1 NDWVIEPRF
10 EDSLSRWKNRDELDS
25 LIGPVTA
32 EWDAHKLMTALQ
44 NEGVAA
50 GAVFDS
56 KDLLFDPHLVERG
69 FYEVVEH
76 EDSTGI
82 PPLPYASRPWKL
94 SKTPAVAGK
103 SAPLMGQHN
112 SLVLGELLGKTAEEM
127 SELEKMGIIG
137 YGPTDPR
144 PVQRPSLDEQ
154 VRQGR
159 MQRYE
164 TDFADQINRVF
175 PV

>member
-1 NDWVIEPRF
+1 
-10 EDSLSRWKNRDELDS
+10 
-25 LIGPVTA
+25 
-32 EWDAHKLMTALQ
+32 M
-44 NEGVAA
+44 
-50 GAVFDS
+50 
-56 KDLLFDPHLVERG
+56 
-69 FYEVVEH
+69 
-76 EDSTGI
+76 
-82 PPLPYASRPWKL
+82 
-94 SKTPAVAGK
+94 AGK

-112 SLVLGELLGKTAEEM
+112 SLVLGELLGKTAEEI
-127 SELEKMGIIG
+127 SKLEKMGIIG

>member
-1 NDWVIEPRF
+1 MLGQSGWITEPRF

-69 FYEVVEH
+69 F
-76 EDSTGI
+76 
-82 PPLPYASRPWKL
+82 
-94 SKTPAVAGK
+94 
-103 SAPLMGQHN
+103 
-112 SLVLGELLGKTAEEM
+112 
-127 SELEKMGIIG
+127 
-137 YGPTDPR
+137 
-144 PVQRPSLDEQ
+144 
-154 VRQGR
+154 
-159 MQRYE
+159 
-164 TDFADQINRVF
+164 
-175 PV
+175 